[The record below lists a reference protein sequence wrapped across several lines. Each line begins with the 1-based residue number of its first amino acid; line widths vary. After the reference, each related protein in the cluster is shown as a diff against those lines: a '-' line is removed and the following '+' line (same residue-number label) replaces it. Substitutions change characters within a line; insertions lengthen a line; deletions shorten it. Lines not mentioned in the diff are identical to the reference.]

1 MLTRTTQS
9 ALGFSAK
16 KSIHKSPSKKKAP
29 AGISQSIDLTL
40 SSPPQEPAKSYAP
53 VFAHP
58 KRSAKSN
65 ANPFLDEE
73 EKYEQGTSGDVVERD
88 EFGFVRTVPLDWS
101 PLGLGKGKPTDE
113 MIANLVGDRSKPTD
127 RENSAAVKGNETVE
141 GDVDATFFLTERRTE
156 KTGKETGGKFAVE
169 EGGKLNVKDKRWNGI
184 FKDTQEKMGGL
195 DVEPSE

>member
-1 MLTRTTQS
+1 
-9 ALGFSAK
+9 LGFSAK

-127 RENSAAVKGNETVE
+127 REDSVEVKGNETVE
-141 GDVDATFFLTERRTE
+141 EDVDATFFLTERRTE
-156 KTGKETGGKFAVE
+156 KTAGKFAVE

>member
-40 SSPPQEPAKSYAP
+40 SSPPQPPAKSYAP
-53 VFAHP
+53 VFAQTR
-58 KRSAKSN
+58 RSVKSDT
-65 ANPFLDEE
+65 NPFLDSEE
-73 EKYEQGTSGDVVERD
+73 THEQETSGDVVERD
-88 EFGFVRTVPLDWS
+88 EFGFVRTVPLDYS
-101 PLGLGKGKPTDE
+101 PLGLGKGKPTEE

-127 RENSAAVKGNETVE
+127 REDSVKVKGNENVE

>member
-16 KSIHKSPSKKKAP
+16 KSLHKSPTKKKAP
-29 AGISQSIDLTL
+29 AAITQSIDLTL
-40 SSPPQEPAKSYAP
+40 SSPPPKSYAP

-88 EFGFVRTVPLDWS
+88 EFGFVRTVPLDYS
-101 PLGLGKGKPTDE
+101 PLGLGKRKPTEE
-113 MIANLVGDRSKPTD
+113 MIANLVGDQSKPTD
-127 RENSAAVKGNETVE
+127 REDSAEVQGNETVE
-141 GDVDATFFLTERRTE
+141 GDFDATFFLTERRAG
-156 KTGKETGGKFAVE
+156 KTGKETGEKVE
-169 EGGKLNVKDKRWNGI
+169 VEAGGKLNVKDKRWNGI
-184 FKDTQEKMGGL
+184 FEDTQEKMGSL